1 MTEDRVTCCS
11 CRWLSIG
18 GTMQNDSCSPRS
30 LSKTEWSPLSGWCRP
45 ILIPDNQ
52 NEYGGCEFWKP
63 NLITRILNL
72 FRRKNDTSSV

>member
-45 ILIPDNQ
+45 ILIPENQ
-52 NEYGGCEFWKP
+52 NERGDCEFWQP
-63 NLITRILNL
+63 NLLRRILNF